1 MKSSLKKLFLDYL
14 NRKGLQVVK
23 KYEMP
28 AEASIYE
35 KKIILKSLKYSMTT
49 SIRMWALLQSAKE
62 VLKKKI
68 KGDFVE
74 CGVWR
79 GGNIILLK
87 NILEQHKIK
96 KNVYGFDTF
105 QGMTE
110 PTRHDVDTENNSAS
124 ILMKKTS
131 KNDQEFSIWAY
142 SSLEKTKKNIYK
154 NIKSKKN
161 LKLIQGKV
169 EDTLVIKEN
178 VPKKISLLRL
188 DTDWYE
194 STKVELEI
202 LYPLLQKGG
211 ILIIDDYGHFK
222 GCRKAVD
229 EYFSKHKKKPMLHY
243 VDYTCRLIIKE

>member
-1 MKSSLKKLFLDYL
+1 
-14 NRKGLQVVK
+14 
-23 KYEMP
+23 MP
-28 AEASIYE
+28 AEASLYE

-124 ILMKKTS
+124 ILMKKTN

-194 STKVELEI
+194 STKIELEI

-229 EYFSKHKKKPMLHY
+229 EYFSKYKKKPLLHY

>member
-142 SSLEKTKKNIYK
+142 SSLEKTKKKY
-154 NIKSKKN
+154 
-161 LKLIQGKV
+161 L
-169 EDTLVIKEN
+169 
-178 VPKKISLLRL
+178 
-188 DTDWYE
+188 
-194 STKVELEI
+194 
-202 LYPLLQKGG
+202 
-211 ILIIDDYGHFK
+211 
-222 GCRKAVD
+222 
-229 EYFSKHKKKPMLHY
+229 
-243 VDYTCRLIIKE
+243 

>member
-1 MKSSLKKLFLDYL
+1 MKSLLKKLFLNYL
-14 NRKGLQVVK
+14 DKKGLHIVK
-23 KYEMP
+23 KYKMP
-28 AEASIYE
+28 AETTINE
-35 KKIILKSLKYSMTT
+35 KKIILRSLKYSMTT
-49 SIRMWALLQSAKE
+49 NIRMWALLQSAKE
-62 VLKKKI
+62 VLRKKI

-87 NILEQHKIK
+87 NILEQQKIK

-105 QGMTE
+105 EGMTE
-110 PTRHDVDTENNSAS
+110 PTRHDVDTENNSALA
-124 ILMKKTS
+124 LMKKID
-131 KNDQEFSIWAY
+131 KKDQEFSIWAY
-142 SSLEKTKKNIYK
+142 SSLQNTKNNIFN
-154 NIKSKKN
+154 NINSKKN

-169 EDTLVIKEN
+169 EDTLVIKN
-178 VPKKISLLRL
+178 NIPKKISLLRL

-194 STKVELEI
+194 STKIELEI

-229 EYFSKHKKKPMLHY
+229 EYFSKHKIKLRLHY

>member
-14 NRKGLQVVK
+14 DRKGLQVVK

-28 AEASIYE
+28 AEASNYE

-124 ILMKKTS
+124 ILMKNTN

-194 STKVELEI
+194 STKIELEI

-229 EYFSKHKKKPMLHY
+229 EYFSKHKKRPLLHY

>member
-1 MKSSLKKLFLDYL
+1 
-14 NRKGLQVVK
+14 
-23 KYEMP
+23 
-28 AEASIYE
+28 
-35 KKIILKSLKYSMTT
+35 
-49 SIRMWALLQSAKE
+49 
-62 VLKKKI
+62 
-68 KGDFVE
+68 
-74 CGVWR
+74 
-79 GGNIILLK
+79 
-87 NILEQHKIK
+87 
-96 KNVYGFDTF
+96 
-105 QGMTE
+105 MTE
-110 PTRHDVDTENNSAS
+110 PTRYDVDTENNSAS
-124 ILMKKTS
+124 TLMKKTN
-131 KNDQEFSIWAY
+131 KKDQEFSIWAY
-142 SSLEKTKKNIYK
+142 SSLENTKKNIYK

-194 STKVELEI
+194 STKIELEI

-229 EYFSKHKKKPMLHY
+229 EYFSKYKKKPRLHY

>member
-14 NRKGLQVVK
+14 DRKGLQVVK

-28 AEASIYE
+28 AEASNYE

-124 ILMKKTS
+124 ILMKNTNKT
-131 KNDQEFSIWAY
+131 DQEFSIWAY

-169 EDTLVIKEN
+169 EDTLVIREN

-194 STKVELEI
+194 STKIELEI

-229 EYFSKHKKKPMLHY
+229 EYFSKHKKRPLLHY